1 MDQVQKRCS
10 EPGKAR
16 DAAPVL
22 RNWESA
28 RIFLEVARSG
38 SFRASAQ
45 GLGISVNTLRRQ
57 IGELEHQTGL
67 KLFTRHADGLRMT
80 KEAEQIMSAAKR
92 MELAACDLFRATAV
106 DNSHRGEVQLS
117 VTEGLASFWVA
128 PHIEEFTRAYPE
140 VLVELRSRMR
150 PADVMRLESEISIQ
164 IVPPT
169 DKDLRVMKLGRMH
182 CVPFASHGYL
192 ARYGV
197 PKSVADLKNHHFVL
211 QDAEQVDSTAFA
223 RLFPGLSPL
232 GMVSM
237 RTNASTTHFLAVVAG
252 VGIGA
257 LPTYAYHPRLL
268 EPIDIGLHYP
278 RDFWLVYHPDLAK
291 TPRIRLVI
299 DWLIELFSP
308 KRHPYF
314 SDEFLHP
321 RDLPDNAGGLS
332 LFGL

>member
-1 MDQVQKRCS
+1 MGPVQKRS
-10 EPGKAR
+10 SKASKAR
-16 DAAPVL
+16 DAAPFL
-22 RNWESA
+22 RNWETA

-45 GLGISVNTLRRQ
+45 ALGTSVNTLRRQ
-57 IGELEHQTGL
+57 IAELEDQTGQ

-80 KEAEQIMSAAKR
+80 KEAEQIMGAAKR
-92 MELAACDLFRATAV
+92 MELAACDLVRTTTV
-106 DNSHRGEVQLS
+106 DNSFRGEVRLS

-128 PHIEEFTRAYPE
+128 PHLVEFSRAYPD

-150 PADVMRLESEISIQ
+150 PADVTRLESEISVQ

-169 DKDLRVMKLGRMH
+169 DKDLRVTKLGCMH
-182 CVPFASHGYL
+182 CVPFASPTYL
-192 ARYGV
+192 ERYGM
-197 PKSVADLKNHHFVL
+197 PKSIAELKNHRFVL

-223 RLFPGLSPL
+223 RLFPGISQL

-252 VGIGA
+252 AGIGV
-257 LPTYAYHPRLL
+257 LPTYGYHPRLL
-268 EPIDIGLHYP
+268 EPVDIGLHYP

-291 TPRIRLVI
+291 TPRVRLVI

-308 KRHPYF
+308 KRHPCF
-314 SDEFLHP
+314 SDEFHHP
-321 RDLPDNAGGLS
+321 RDMPDNAGGLS
-332 LFGL
+332 LFRL